1 MRNLKLLHT
10 ALKINGVSK
19 VLISF
24 LIYLFLTALAIMLID
39 SEIHNY
45 LDALWYCFS
54 VISTIGFGDMIV
66 TSIIAK
72 VLTAIL
78 SFYAMIIFA
87 ILTATVVNYFSELQ
101 KAKYNDSI
109 LEFMNQLEHLDTLSK
124 EELRK
129 LSKKVSKYKL
139 QKEQHKK

>member
-1 MRNLKLLHT
+1 MRKLKLLGT

-24 LIYLFLTALAIMLID
+24 LIYLSLTALAIMWIEP
-39 SEIHNY
+39 EIHNY
-45 LDALWYCFS
+45 FDPLWYCFS
-54 VISTIGFGDMIV
+54 VISTIGFGDIV
-66 TSIIAK
+66 VISIVAK
-72 VLTAIL
+72 ILTILL
-78 SFYAMIIFA
+78 SFYAIIVFA

-109 LEFMNQLEHLDTLSK
+109 LEFMHKLEHLDTLSK
-124 EELRK
+124 EELRE

-139 QKEQHKK
+139 KKEHNI